1 MRNILL
7 YSVAAKKIEKTGIH
21 QNKTEE
27 KEKSQ
32 TKQNKT
38 EKTYKPEK
46 SEAKQ
51 NITGNI
57 LSKNMQ

>member
-1 MRNILL
+1 M
-7 YSVAAKKIEKTGIH
+7 
-21 QNKTEE
+21 
-27 KEKSQ
+27 
-32 TKQNKT
+32 KQNKT

>member
-1 MRNILL
+1 M
-7 YSVAAKKIEKTGIH
+7 TGIH